1 MEISQQLIKSCQAQN
16 RAAQKELYLA
26 LLPYLRAVINRYLRD
41 NSYEKDVLQE
51 SFVKVFRSIS
61 KYDPDKAPVKNWAAR
76 IVINTCINYN
86 ERIIGLPAE
95 EFIAEAHESRISE
108 EINVEEITDEKML
121 NVLKEMPKG
130 YFEVFNL
137 FVIDEYS
144 HKEIAA
150 ILNIAEAVSRKK
162 LSRAK
167 NWLRKSG
174 ALAISR

>member
-1 MEISQQLIKSCQAQN
+1 M
-16 RAAQKELYLA
+16 
-26 LLPYLRAVINRYLRD
+26 
-41 NSYEKDVLQE
+41 
-51 SFVKVFRSIS
+51 
-61 KYDPDKAPVKNWAAR
+61 
-76 IVINTCINYN
+76 NYN

-95 EFIAEAHESRISE
+95 EFITETHDTENLE
-108 EINVEEITDEKML
+108 EVKLDRITDERIL

-130 YFEVFNL
+130 YFEIFNL

-144 HKEIAA
+144 HKEIAE

-174 ALAISR
+174 NLATI

>member
-1 MEISQQLIKSCQAQN
+1 MEIKQQLIKSCQAKN

-26 LLPYLRAVINRYLRD
+26 LLPYLRGVISRYLRD
-41 NSYEKDVLQE
+41 YSFEKDVLQE
-51 SFVKVFRSIS
+51 SFVKIFRSIE
-61 KYDPDKAPVKNWAAR
+61 KYDPDKAPIKNWAAR
-76 IVINTCINYN
+76 IVINTCLNYN
-86 ERIIGLPAE
+86 ERVIGLPAE
-95 EFIAEAHESRISE
+95 EFIPEVHEINTKE
-108 EINVEEITDEKML
+108 EISTDEITDERML
-121 NVLKEMPKG
+121 EVLKQMPKG

-144 HKEIAA
+144 HKEIAN

-174 ALAISR
+174 NLATI

>member
-1 MEISQQLIKSCQAQN
+1 MKISQQLIKSCQAQN

-26 LLPYLRAVINRYLRD
+26 LLPYLRAVISRYLRD

-51 SFVKVFRSIS
+51 SFVKVFKSIS
-61 KYDPDKAPVKNWAAR
+61 KYDPNKAPLKNWAAR
-76 IVINTCINYN
+76 IVINTCLNYN

-95 EFIAEAHESRISE
+95 EFITEAHDTGNE
-108 EINVEEITDEKML
+108 EEVKLDKITDERML

-144 HKEIAA
+144 HKEIAK

-174 ALAISR
+174 ALITV